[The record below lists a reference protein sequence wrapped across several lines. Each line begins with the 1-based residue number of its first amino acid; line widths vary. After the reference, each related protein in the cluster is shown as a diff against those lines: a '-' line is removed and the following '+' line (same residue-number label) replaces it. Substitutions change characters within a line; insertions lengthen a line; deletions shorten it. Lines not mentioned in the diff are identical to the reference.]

1 MPRPLEDA
9 TGLIIHGPLSLAKQS
24 EIEAGETR
32 GDSDRQRMIVSV
44 SWREVYFDKQD
55 QVRGGLL
62 QNSWYSEG
70 STKVWG
76 TIWKFLKP
84 WACCIRWMFLYR
96 RSLRVSSYDLE
107 RSRASTF
114 KTPPLQLRHWQ
125 NKNIYIHNSNRS
137 PSAWQCDSFHVS
149 ERHRSK
155 LNALCSGSQQTH
167 CLNWRA

>member
-24 EIEAGETR
+24 EIEAGKTR
-32 GDSDRQRMIVSV
+32 RDSDRQRMIAGVS
-44 SWREVYFDKQD
+44 YFDKQD
-55 QVRGGLL
+55 QVRGVLL

-84 WACCIRWMFLYR
+84 WVCCIRWMFLYR
-96 RSLRVSSYDLE
+96 RSLRVSSYDLKM
-107 RSRASTF
+107 SRASTF
-114 KTPPLQLRHWQ
+114 KTTPQLRHRQ
-125 NKNIYIHNSNRS
+125 NKNICIHNSNRS

-149 ERHRSK
+149 GRHQSK